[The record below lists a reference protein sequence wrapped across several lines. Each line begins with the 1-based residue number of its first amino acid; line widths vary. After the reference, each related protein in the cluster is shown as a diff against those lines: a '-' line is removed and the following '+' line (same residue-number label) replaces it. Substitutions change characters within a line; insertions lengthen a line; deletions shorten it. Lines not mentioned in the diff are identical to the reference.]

1 LVLPVVLSA
10 CTTYGRQ
17 AESAAI
23 DQATS
28 SARETAAH
36 VQQSLLAELRTQPLA
51 DTLKSLPD
59 SFPSGV
65 VTVVDSSHD
74 SAGGF
79 TARLAIIGSGEGSG
93 GSFQAQAAVLRV
105 VQRRHRAERP
115 GRRGGRGLSGGTAD
129 LRQRHAGRAERDARQ
144 MMPFG
149 SGEPA

>member
-10 CTTYGRQ
+10 CTTYGRH

-93 GSFQAQAAVLRV
+93 GSFQAQAAVRLCVSYSGVTGPNDRV
-105 VQRRHRAERP
+105 DVADADCP
-115 GRRGGRGLSGGTAD
+115 AGLPTSVNGMQVGPNVT
-129 LRQRHAGRAERDARQ
+129 LGK
-144 MMPFG
+144 
-149 SGEPA
+149 